1 VAIQVKTA
9 RAGSRGHI
17 LASANTPGL
26 STLLHSQPASKLDT
40 ADLLDLLVAEEL
52 PGGRGVGAWQA
63 LLRAQATL
71 IRQLDKD
78 LEEGTGLALA
88 DFDVLAQLALAGG
101 ELRMTELADR
111 ALISRSGMTRRV
123 ARLVDDG
130 LVRRANATADARGV
144 VVALTQP
151 GVERL
156 AETAPVHARGIRKLF
171 VDQLNDHE
179 LAAIEKAL
187 TKVTLDCGFG

>member
-1 VAIQVKTA
+1 
-9 RAGSRGHI
+9 
-17 LASANTPGL
+17 L
-26 STLLHSQPASKLDT
+26 STLLHSQPASKPYA
-40 ADLLDLLVAEEL
+40 ADLLDRLVAKGL
-52 PGGRGVGAWQA
+52 PGGRGLGAWQA

-78 LEEGTGLALA
+78 LEQETGLALA

-123 ARLVDDG
+123 ARLVDDS
-130 LVRRANATADARGV
+130 LVRRANAMADARGV
-144 VVALTQP
+144 VVALTQA

-171 VDQLNDHE
+171 VDKLNDQE
-179 LAAIEKAL
+179 LAAIEQGL
-187 TKVTLDCGFG
+187 EKVTLDCGFG

>member
-1 VAIQVKTA
+1 
-9 RAGSRGHI
+9 
-17 LASANTPGL
+17 L
-26 STLLHSQPASKLDT
+26 STLLHSQPASKLDA
-40 ADLLDLLVAEEL
+40 ADLLDRLVAKEL
-52 PGGRGVGAWQA
+52 PGGRGLGAWQA

-78 LEEGTGLALA
+78 LEDETGLALA
-88 DFDVLAQLALAGG
+88 DFDVLAQLAVAGG

-144 VVALTQP
+144 VVALTQA

-156 AETAPVHARGIRKLF
+156 AETAPVHARGISKLF
-171 VDQLNDHE
+171 LDKLNDHE
-179 LAAIEKAL
+179 LASIEKAL